1 MKTFEELWRGIQERS
16 RRWAIPIVQDY
27 KELEYVFNLIKGCD
41 SYFEV
46 GTAEGNGLY
55 VLAHALKPS
64 AKISIFDFGEKHT
77 TPAREEVFKILSER
91 HEKAICTG
99 DGLDFVRKAPEF
111 PHRKYGNSHCVDV
124 QKWTLGVFDVVFIDA
139 GHSYEDVIADA
150 IAYGHLATKYIIF
163 HDICLPPVK
172 QAVDWYLAQNPQ
184 FKYHEFIN
192 SPTFG
197 YGIIEV

>member
-1 MKTFEELWRGIQERS
+1 MKTFEELWRDIQERA

-41 SYFEV
+41 SYLEV

-55 VLAHALKPS
+55 VLSHALSPI
-64 AKISIFDFGEKHT
+64 ATIRVIDFGEKHT
-77 TPAREEVFKILSER
+77 SPARNEAIER
-91 HEKAICTG
+91 IPQKR
-99 DGLDFVRKAPEF
+99 FVEQ
-111 PHRKYGNSHCVDV
+111 YLGNSHSKEILDCMEIEYGESGL
-124 QKWTLGVFDVVFIDA
+124 QRFDVVFIDA

-163 HDICLPPVK
+163 HDIQLEPVRN
-172 QAVDWYLAQNPQ
+172 AVNWYRTQNPQ

-192 SPTFG
+192 SPSFG
-197 YGIIEV
+197 YGILEV